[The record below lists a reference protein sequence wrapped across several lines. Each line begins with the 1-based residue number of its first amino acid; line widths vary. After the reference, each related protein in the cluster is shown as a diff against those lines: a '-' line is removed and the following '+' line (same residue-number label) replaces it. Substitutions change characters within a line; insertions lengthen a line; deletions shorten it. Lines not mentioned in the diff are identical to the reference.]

1 VEVLEALWP
10 TLTWANEHKFRMH
23 VKRYPLCFIPTTS
36 GFSADA
42 WVTGPQEVCYKVSL
56 HAVSILDTD
65 YAQCEKDMIAGG
77 GKTPLEMDGILN
89 VLSEDSRRVVHNCV
103 DDCPETMSVSNWK
116 LRTLGIL

>member
-10 TLTWANEHKFRMH
+10 TLTSANEHGFRLH
-23 VKRYPLCFIPTTS
+23 VKRYPLCFVPTTL

-77 GKTPLEMDGILN
+77 GKNASGDGWDFEC
-89 VLSEDSRRVVHNCV
+89 SFRRFTASRA
-103 DDCPETMSVSNWK
+103 
-116 LRTLGIL
+116 